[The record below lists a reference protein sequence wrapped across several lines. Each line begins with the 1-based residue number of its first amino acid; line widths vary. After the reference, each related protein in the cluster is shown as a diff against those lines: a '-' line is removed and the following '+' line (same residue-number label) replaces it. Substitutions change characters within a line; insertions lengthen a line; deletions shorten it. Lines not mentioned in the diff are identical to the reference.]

1 MTERTFR
8 LPPAIKSLS
17 ARLLVLTVFF
27 VMLSELF
34 IYAPSVARYRKV
46 YLETR
51 IETAHLGTLT
61 LEATPDDML
70 GPELEAEVLRQARA
84 RQIALRTPGEPR
96 RILMMSGAPAPDVRV
111 DLSAQ
116 SFMSYLMDGFDTL
129 FQTENRVLMVT
140 GRSPHDPET
149 TIEVLIDE
157 TPMRHEMYDYSRRI
171 LQLSLIISFFTATL
185 VYLSLQLM
193 MVYPMRRMT
202 ESIVRF
208 RDDPENPATTVEA
221 TRRGDEIGVAVDV
234 LADMQSSLRESLR
247 ERARLAALG
256 AAVAKINHDLR
267 NILSPAQL
275 LSDRLV
281 DSDDPEVKRIA
292 PRLVAAIDRAVDLSV
307 QTLNYAA
314 ESGPQLAKSRFPLR
328 ELADEVGAILRAVEG
343 GPAAQWDNRLDPALE
358 VAADRDQLYR
368 VLTNIAQNAAEAGAA
383 HIAIE
388 ASTTADAVAIEIADD
403 GPGVSAAARKHLFQ
417 PFTGSTRPGGTGL
430 GLAISDELV
439 RAHSGT
445 IELVSTG
452 PDGTRFRITLPQG

>member
-1 MTERTFR
+1 MIERTFR

-46 YLETR
+46 YLEAR
-51 IETAHLGTLT
+51 IEAAHLGTLT
-61 LEATPDDML
+61 LEATPDYML
-70 GPELEAEVLRQARA
+70 GPELEAKVLRQARA

-96 RILMMSGAPAPDVRV
+96 RILMMTGAPEPDLKV
-111 DLSAQ
+111 DLGAQ
-116 SFMSYLMDGFDTL
+116 TFMSYLMDGFDTL
-129 FQTENRVLMVT
+129 FQTGNRLLMVT
-140 GRSPHDPET
+140 GSSPHDPDT

-157 TPMRHEMYDYSRRI
+157 TPMRLEMYDYSRRI

-208 RDDPENPATTVEA
+208 RDDPENPATTVEP

-314 ESGPQLAKSRFPLR
+314 ESGPQLDKSQFALR
-328 ELADEVGAILRAVEG
+328 DLADEVGAILRAVEG
-343 GPAAQWDNRLDPALE
+343 GLAAEWDNRLDGALE
-358 VAADRDQLYR
+358 VVADRNQLYR
-368 VLTNIAQNAAEAGAA
+368 VLANVAQNAAEAGAG

-388 ASTTADAVAIEIADD
+388 ATAHADKVTIDIADD
-403 GPGVSAAARKHLFQ
+403 GPGLSAAAREHLFQ

-430 GLAISDELV
+430 GLAIADELV
-439 RAHSGT
+439 RAHGGT

-452 PDGTRFRITLPQG
+452 PDGTRFRIILPQG

>member
-17 ARLLVLTVFF
+17 ARLLVLTIFF
-27 VMLSELF
+27 VMLIELF

-46 YLETR
+46 YLESR
-51 IETAHLGTLT
+51 IEAAHLGTLT
-61 LEATPDDML
+61 LEATPDYML

-84 RQIALRTPGEPR
+84 RQIALRTPGEPT
-96 RILMMSGAPAPDVRV
+96 RILMMSGAPEPDLKV
-111 DLSAQ
+111 DMGAQ
-116 SFMSYLMDGFDTL
+116 TFMSYLMDGFDTL
-129 FQTENRVLMVT
+129 FQTGNRVLMVT

-157 TPMRHEMYDYSRRI
+157 TPMRLEMYDYSARI
-171 LQLSLIISFFTATL
+171 LQLSLIISFFTASL
-185 VYLSLQLM
+185 VYLSLQMM

-208 RDDPENPATTVEA
+208 RDDPENPATTVEP
-221 TRRGDEIGVAVDV
+221 TRRGDEIGVAIEV
-234 LADMQSSLRESLR
+234 LADMQSSLRQSLH

-281 DSDDPEVKRIA
+281 DIDDPEVKRIA
-292 PRLVAAIDRAVDLSV
+292 PRLVAAIDRAVNLSV

-314 ESGPQLAKSRFPLR
+314 ESEPPLQKSQFALR
-328 ELADEVGAILRAVEG
+328 GLADEVGAVLRAVEG
-343 GPAAQWDNRLDPALE
+343 GPAAQWDNRIDSTLE
-358 VAADRDQLYR
+358 IVADRDQIYR
-368 VLTNIAQNAAEAGAA
+368 VLTNIAQNAAEAGAG
-383 HIAIE
+383 HITIE
-388 ASTTADAVAIEIADD
+388 ATASADGVAIDIADD
-403 GPGVSAAARKHLFQ
+403 GPGLSTAAREHLFQ
-417 PFTGSTRPGGTGL
+417 PFTGTTRPGGTGL

-439 RAHSGT
+439 RAHGGT

-452 PDGTRFRITLPQG
+452 AEDTRFRITLPQG